1 MSEFAITDC
10 INLVFLAKIKKFCAF
25 GRRGYGARPLL
36 DFWAP
41 HPSTMFTLGGLD
53 RAVVARL
60 ANGHEVVLAP
70 EQIGV
75 ALVPLPV
82 VDDQTGGVMIAMAT
96 TEPLAGEQVAQ
107 QDLLA

>member
-1 MSEFAITDC
+1 MTEHLLEFY
-10 INLVFLAKIKKFCAF
+10 LPLPLA
-25 GRRGYGARPLL
+25 LL
-36 DFWAP
+36 
-41 HPSTMFTLGGLD
+41 SGLD
-53 RAVVARL
+53 WPIMARL